1 MRVFVVGATGLL
13 GGKVVEGLLDRG
25 DEVTA
30 LVRDMDAAA
39 PLVRKGVRV
48 VQGDLKD
55 PASIRGGL
63 TGHFDGLITT
73 AYGYGR
79 RRKGDSLRSVDDI
92 GNKNLI
98 ECARAANVGRFVFTS
113 ILTAEKATTV
123 PHFHQK
129 AKTESELERSGI
141 GWVALRP
148 GGFLDTLLGFNL
160 ASIRKG
166 KLIVPTDLAAP
177 ASTILSDD
185 VARYLVQAVRA
196 QGIDGERI
204 DIGTDRPTSIL
215 EIADALSQV
224 TSLDVKAFRPP
235 GPVMALLR
243 LAAAISNGA
252 MADNFKAMAYI
263 STGQY
268 VADVRRQ
275 AEVFGPPPTV
285 LDSVRR
291 WARANGLEAQP

>member
-13 GGKVVEGLLDRG
+13 GGKVVEGLLRRG
-25 DEVTA
+25 DVVTA

-39 PLVRKGVRV
+39 PLARKGVNL

-55 PASIRGGL
+55 PVSIRAGL

-79 RRKGDSLRSVDDI
+79 RRKGDSLQSVDDI
-92 GNKNLI
+92 GNRNLI
-98 ECARAANVGRFVFTS
+98 EAARATNVGRFIFTS
-113 ILTAEKATTV
+113 ILTADMATSV

-129 AKTESELERSGI
+129 AKTESELERSGLA
-141 GWVALRP
+141 WVALRP
-148 GGFLDTLLGFNL
+148 GGFLDTLLGFNI

-185 VARYLVQAVRA
+185 LARYLVQAVRA
-196 QGIDGERI
+196 PGIDGERI
-204 DIGTDRPTSIL
+204 DIGTDQPTTIL
-215 EIADALSQV
+215 EIAESLSRV
-224 TSLDVKAFRPP
+224 TRLNVMASRPP
-235 GPVMALLR
+235 GPVMAMLR
-243 LAAAISNGA
+243 VAAAFSNGV

-268 VADVRRQ
+268 VANTCRQ
-275 AEVFGPPPTV
+275 TEVFGPPPTV

-291 WARANGLEAQP
+291 WARSNGLEAQP